1 MNTEEPTAAH
11 YECVSRMTVGPNG
24 LGWDIDFY
32 AGTHIEAA
40 FKVAW
45 AMHLNNRQRITFV
58 FNDIPI
64 TIG

>member
-1 MNTEEPTAAH
+1 
-11 YECVSRMTVGPNG
+11 MTVGPNG

-40 FKVAW
+40 FKVAR